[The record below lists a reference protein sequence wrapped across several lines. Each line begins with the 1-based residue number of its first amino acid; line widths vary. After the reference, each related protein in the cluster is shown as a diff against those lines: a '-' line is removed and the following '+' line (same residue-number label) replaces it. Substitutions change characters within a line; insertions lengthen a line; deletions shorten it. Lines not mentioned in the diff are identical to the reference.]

1 MNTIDRYLIKY
12 FMPIFLVGLLLFIT
26 LLQLIDLFS
35 NLWKYL
41 SYDAL
46 IKDIALVA
54 LYYIPKCVSYSL
66 PISLLF
72 AIAYVLG
79 DLYAH
84 HELTVFFSS
93 GISLK
98 RLTIPFLT
106 IGFALSIGSFFFEDN
121 FVIPSMRQKKDL
133 SRLLLRNQKS
143 GNESDVIVKSDSG
156 KLIYSVD
163 YYNDTDRTLNGVI
176 IIERDD
182 KGRFTRNINARR
194 AVWNGIAW
202 NMEGAIA
209 YEWHEGI
216 LEYKAYTSEGEFRD
230 NPDTFRRNAID
241 VEELKVH
248 DAQAFIKDLQSSGL
262 PYTGALADYYRRFA
276 FSATPF
282 VVILLSISVGG
293 KFNKNIL
300 LMSLLTGLL
309 SSVVYYVFQMI
320 TMMLA
325 KLGYLPPVIGAWS
338 PVVLFVIIGTTLIAG
353 ART

>member
-1 MNTIDRYLIKY
+1 MNTIDRFIIKY
-12 FMPIFLVGLLLFIT
+12 FIPIFLVGLFLFII

-41 SYDAL
+41 SFEAL
-46 IKDIALVA
+46 IKDIALVSY
-54 LYYIPKCVSYSL
+54 YYIPKCISYSL
-66 PISLLF
+66 PVSLLF
-72 AIAYVLG
+72 AITYVLG

-93 GISLK
+93 GISLR
-98 RLTIPFLT
+98 RLTIPFLV
-106 IGFALSIGSFFFEDN
+106 IGFILSIASFLFEDN
-121 FVIPSMRQKKDL
+121 FVIPSIRHKNEL

-143 GNESDVIVKSDSG
+143 GNESDVVVKSDSG

-163 YYNDTDRTLNGVI
+163 YYNDSDKTLNGII
-176 IIERDD
+176 IIERDGEG
-182 KGRFTRNINARR
+182 KFLRNINARR
-194 AVWNGIAW
+194 ATWNGSSWEMDGAVVYAW
-202 NMEGAIA
+202 HN
-209 YEWHEGI
+209 GI
-216 LEYKAYTSEGEFRD
+216 LEYESYTYKGEFRE

-241 VEELKVH
+241 VEELKAH
-248 DAQAFIKDLQSSGL
+248 DAHSFIIDLKLSGL
-262 PYTGALADYYRRFA
+262 PYVGALADYYRRFA

-293 KFNKNIL
+293 KFTKNIL

-309 SSVVYYVFQMI
+309 SSVIYYVFQMI

-325 KLGYLPPVIGAWS
+325 KLGYLSPFIGAWS
-338 PVVLFVIIGTTLIAG
+338 PVVLFIIIGTILLAG

>member
-1 MNTIDRYLIKY
+1 MNTVDRYLIRY
-12 FMPIFLVGLLLFIT
+12 FVPVFFVGILLFIT

-46 IKDIALVA
+46 FKDIALVA
-54 LYYIPKCVSYSL
+54 FYYIPKCISYSL

-79 DLYAH
+79 YLYAN

-98 RLTIPFLT
+98 RLTIPFLV
-106 IGFALSIGSFFFEDN
+106 IGLILSLGSFYFEDN
-121 FVIPSMRQKKDL
+121 FVIPSMRQKKEI
-133 SRLLLRNQKS
+133 SRILLKNQKS

-163 YYNDTDRTLNGVI
+163 YYNDIDKTLNGI
-176 IIERDD
+176 IIVERDSN
-182 KGRFTRNINARR
+182 GRYLRNINARR
-194 AVWNGIAW
+194 AIWNGSSWEMDSAV
-202 NMEGAIA
+202 A
-209 YEWHEGI
+209 YFWRNGI
-216 LEYKAYTSEGEFRD
+216 LIYEVYTTKGEFHE

-241 VEELKVH
+241 VEELKAV
-248 DAQAFIKDLQSSGL
+248 DASAFIIDLKSSGL
-262 PYTGALADYYRRFA
+262 PYAAALADYYRRFA

-293 KFNKNIL
+293 RFSKNIL

-309 SSVVYYVFQMI
+309 SSVIYYVFQMI

-325 KLGYLPPVIGAWS
+325 KLGYLSPLIGAWS
-338 PVVLFVIIGTTLIAG
+338 PVVVFIIIGAILITG